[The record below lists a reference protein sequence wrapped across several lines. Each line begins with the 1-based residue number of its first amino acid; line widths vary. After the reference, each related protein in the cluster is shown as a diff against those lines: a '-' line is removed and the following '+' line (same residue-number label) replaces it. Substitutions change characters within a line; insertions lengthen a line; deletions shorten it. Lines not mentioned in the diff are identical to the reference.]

1 MIENCFMSANLK
13 IFTGT
18 FYVKSI
24 DTINER
30 NDYFSPERTE
40 RSFLRLQSYLSVV
53 EEVRSDIDVAT
64 ISLFN

>member
-1 MIENCFMSANLK
+1 MSANLK

-40 RSFLRLQSYLSVV
+40 NVSFDCRVICPLLRKCAL
-53 EEVRSDIDVAT
+53 I
-64 ISLFN
+64 